1 MYLHFQEI
9 ILYFEYIIFVFCFVL
24 LEYNWRGFLV
34 QWNLDK
40 GTLTY
45 VYYDYTNTM

>member
-9 ILYFEYIIFVFCFVL
+9 IYFEYIIFVFSVL
-24 LEYNWRGFLV
+24 LEYNFRGFLV

-40 GTLTY
+40 GMLTY
-45 VYYDYTNTM
+45 VYYDYTNTMQE

>member
-9 ILYFEYIIFVFCFVL
+9 ILYF
-24 LEYNWRGFLV
+24 LV

-40 GTLTY
+40 DTY